1 MNNDDLLILFAVVV
15 FVLWLVGFF
24 TIGGLVDL
32 LIIVVIVLVVLR
44 LLRGRKLSIA
54 L

>member
-1 MNNDDLLILFAVVV
+1 MKNDDLIILLAIVI

-24 TIGGLVDL
+24 TIGGLFDL
-32 LIIVVIVLVVLR
+32 LIVVVIILFALR
-44 LLRGRKLSIA
+44 LLRERKL

>member
-1 MNNDDLLILFAVVV
+1 MKNDDLIILLAMVL

-32 LIIVVIVLVVLR
+32 LIVVVIILVVLR
-44 LLRGRKLSIA
+44 LLRGRKL

>member
-1 MNNDDLLILFAVVV
+1 MKNDDLLILLAVLV

-32 LIIVVIVLVVLR
+32 LIVVVIILVALR
-44 LLRGRKLSIA
+44 LLRGRKL
-54 L
+54 

>member
-1 MNNDDLLILFAVVV
+1 MKNDDLIILLAMVL

-32 LIIVVIVLVVLR
+32 LIVVVIISS
-44 LLRGRKLSIA
+44 GT
-54 L
+54 